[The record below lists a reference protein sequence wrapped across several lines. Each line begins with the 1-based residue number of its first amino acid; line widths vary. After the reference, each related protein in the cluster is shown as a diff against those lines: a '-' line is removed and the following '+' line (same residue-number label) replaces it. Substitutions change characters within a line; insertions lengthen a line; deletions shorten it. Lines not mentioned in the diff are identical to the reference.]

1 MLLADSRHP
10 CRCSTTAPLRTFF
23 ALIKSS
29 YLLQWHG
36 HLGSRHAPSLLFS
49 DFFNDFSACSLRT
62 QPASLSVSFLLSVLL
77 ISLFSFYF
85 SPPSLSLSLSLSLSF
100 FLIVLFFHPY
110 FPSALPLPICSVFVK
125 IYVITI
131 SASRARI
138 SIHVR
143 IGTRAD
149 AHQRAEMC
157 SARKCMHEK
166 IVFEKGTAVIPIRAK
181 CACD

>member
-36 HLGSRHAPSLLFS
+36 HLGSRHAPSPLFS

-62 QPASLSVSFLLSVLL
+62 QPASFSLSLSFFPFFSFLFSLF
-77 ISLFSFYF
+77 ISLS
-85 SPPSLSLSLSLSLSF
+85 SLSLSLSLS
-100 FLIVLFFHPY
+100 LIVLFFHPY
-110 FPSALPLPICSVFVK
+110 FPSLPLPICSVFVK

-143 IGTRAD
+143 VGVRAD

-157 SARKCMHEK
+157 NARKCMHEK
-166 IVFEKGTAVIPIRAK
+166 IILEKGTAVIPIRAK